1 MTLTFENN
9 HLQTVQVSCPDP
21 VPDVGGCY
29 PLDQGWSVGGVHGT
43 GGGCWDDVLLLLSW
57 FSLPRHLLTSPDQRV
72 EVNILRSVHIVLGCL
87 GVLVLDQLISSTLEE
102 ISVEYSTV
110 MQSSSIV
117 QWSPS
122 LLVLGLIKVKDNSE

>member
-1 MTLTFENN
+1 M
-9 HLQTVQVSCPDP
+9 
-21 VPDVGGCY
+21 
-29 PLDQGWSVGGVHGT
+29 
-43 GGGCWDDVLLLLSW
+43 
-57 FSLPRHLLTSPDQRV
+57 
-72 EVNILRSVHIVLGCL
+72 LGCL
-87 GVLVLDQLISSTLEE
+87 GVLVLDQFISSTLEE